1 MDIRML
7 YKLYTCSDIIIVT
20 LCMGLFFFYFLQGA
34 SIIRMMRF
42 FLGEDT
48 FREGL
53 KVFYQ
58 IPIDQKQ
65 KKTKQK
71 KQKKPPKNNPPTPQ
85 KTRKY
90 KRCKINTY
98 KTNKQSQFS
107 NTYLHH
113 LTKLY
118 VFCLIVQNY
127 LQNLAYK
134 AAFHDDLWFAL
145 GNVRDLF
152 IVINRL
158 GSVLS
163 QTIILCSF
171 YSY

>member
-1 MDIRML
+1 MKIL
-7 YKLYTCSDIIIVT
+7 QFYITVT

-42 FLGEDT
+42 FLGEET

-53 KVFYQ
+53 KVFQQ
-58 IPIDQKQ
+58 IPIDQKKQ
-65 KKTKQK
+65 QK
-71 KQKKPPKNNPPTPQ
+71 KQKKNPKKQPTHPQ
-85 KTRKY
+85 KKPRKY

-98 KTNKQSQFS
+98 KTNNQSQFS
-107 NTYLHH
+107 NTYLHQ
-113 LTKLY
+113 LNKLY
-118 VFCLIVQNY
+118 VFFLIVQKY

-163 QTIILCSF
+163 QNIILCSF